1 VCTAK
6 GGMTMSGSIKLLLVE
21 DDESLSRGV
30 AFKLE
35 REGFTVLTA
44 RSVGEAR
51 ELFGKNKVDL
61 VVLDVA
67 LPDGDGFQFCR
78 EIRKQSDVFI
88 IFLTACDQEV
98 DIVMGY
104 DLGADNYITKP
115 FSVSVMVSKIK
126 AVLRRGKALKEYEK
140 LVSNEIVFYL
150 DTMRVYKNDEE
161 IYLTKTEMKLFQYL
175 TSNPR
180 QIIAKEQFFKELWD
194 IKGDFISE
202 STLQVHI
209 RRLREKIED
218 DPSDPQYIKTIRG
231 AGYIWMEGCVYQ

>member
-1 VCTAK
+1 
-6 GGMTMSGSIKLLLVE
+6 MTMSGSIKLLLVE

>member
-1 VCTAK
+1 
-6 GGMTMSGSIKLLLVE
+6 MSGSIKILLVE

-44 RSVGEAR
+44 GSVREAR
-51 ELFGKNKVDL
+51 ELFNKHKVDL

-78 EIRKQSDVFI
+78 EIRKRSDVFI

-104 DLGADNYITKP
+104 DMGADNYITKP

-126 AVLRRGKALKEYEK
+126 AVLRRGKALKGYEK
-140 LVSNEIVFYL
+140 LVSKEIVIYL

-161 IYLTKTEMKLFQYL
+161 IYLTRTEMKLLQYF

-180 QIIAKEQFFKELWD
+180 QIMAKEQFFKELWD
-194 IKGDFISE
+194 IEGDFISE

-218 DPSDPQYIKTIRG
+218 DPSHPQYIKTIRG

>member
-1 VCTAK
+1 
-6 GGMTMSGSIKLLLVE
+6 MSGSIKLLLVE

>member
-1 VCTAK
+1 
-6 GGMTMSGSIKLLLVE
+6 MSGSIKILLVE

-44 RSVGEAR
+44 GSISEAR
-51 ELFGKNKVDL
+51 ELFGNNKVDL

-78 EIRKQSDVFI
+78 EIRKRSDVFI

-104 DLGADNYITKP
+104 DMGADNYITKP

-126 AVLRRGKALKEYEK
+126 AVLRRGKALKGYEK
-140 LVSNEIVFYL
+140 LVSNEIVIYL

-161 IYLTKTEMKLFQYL
+161 IYLTRTEMKLLQYF

-180 QIIAKEQFFKELWD
+180 QIITKEQFFKELWD
-194 IKGDFISE
+194 IEGDFISE

-218 DPSDPQYIKTIRG
+218 DPSHPQYIKTIRG

>member
-1 VCTAK
+1 
-6 GGMTMSGSIKLLLVE
+6 MSGSIKILLVE

-35 REGFTVLTA
+35 REGFTVLTVG
-44 RSVGEAR
+44 SVEEAR
-51 ELFGKNKVDL
+51 ELFNKHKVDL

-126 AVLRRGKALKEYEK
+126 AVLRRGKALKGYEK
-140 LVSNEIVFYL
+140 LVSNEIVIYL

-161 IYLTKTEMKLFQYL
+161 IYLTRTEMKLLQYF

-180 QIIAKEQFFKELWD
+180 QIITKEQFLKELWD
-194 IKGDFISE
+194 IEGDFISE

-209 RRLREKIED
+209 RRLREKLED
-218 DPSDPQYIKTIRG
+218 DPSQPQYIKTIRG